1 MREIQQIAKELGSNL
16 TQVALAWVLRNQD
29 VSTAIIGASQVS
41 QIDDCLGSLQ
51 LLEKWTP
58 ELEQR
63 INTVLDTT
71 PTPKFNWE
79 NSKRELQGEPN
90 NPKHN
95 DP

>member
-1 MREIQQIAKELGSNL
+1 LREIQQIAKELGSNL

-71 PTPKFNWE
+71 PTPKFNWGKFQAGTSRRAE
-79 NSKRELQGEPN
+79 Q
-90 NPKHN
+90 PKTQ
-95 DP
+95 